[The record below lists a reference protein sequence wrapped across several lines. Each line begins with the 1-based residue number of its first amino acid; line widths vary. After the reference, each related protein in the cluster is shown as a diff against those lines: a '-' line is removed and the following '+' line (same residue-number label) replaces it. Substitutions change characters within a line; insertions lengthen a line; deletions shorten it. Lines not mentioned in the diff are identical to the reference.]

1 MFWMFKSLD
10 LLLNR
15 LNLSVMDKSLTI
27 VSLDRVHEPTC
38 TVVYT
43 VQRGGKKLHTVETP
57 TEVIKLMW
65 LSVHF
70 YQELVCTHT
79 TEAKK
84 KKTKGSACFQKE
96 VCICISY
103 MYVLVATNLLHFT
116 NISVMSGH
124 LTYRT

>member
-1 MFWMFKSLD
+1 MFKSLD

-84 KKTKGSACFQKE
+84 KKQRE
-96 VCICISY
+96 VLVFKRKFVSVSLTCMYWLQQISY
-103 MYVLVATNLLHFT
+103 
-116 NISVMSGH
+116 ISQIYQSCQD
-124 LTYRT
+124 T